1 MPDHLLSDQLLDNDL
16 TSLILAEHG
25 DVAVATMPVP
35 SSSTPT
41 VSVPLRLGIDVLAE
55 LHLAADQHGAGRD
68 VLARQLIEAGLGQL
82 RDDGDTAVR
91 LGDVRT
97 LLARLAHHNT
107 PDVGT
112 PDVGTPVIGRT
123 GAPGETGEKR
133 QEHPG
138 TV

>member
-1 MPDHLLSDQLLDNDL
+1 MP
-16 TSLILAEHG
+16 A
-25 DVAVATMPVP
+25 P

-41 VSVPLRLGIDVLAE
+41 VSVPLRLGIDVLTE
-55 LHLAADQHGAGRD
+55 LHLAADQHGTGRD
-68 VLARQLIEAGLGQL
+68 VLARRLIEAGLGQL

-97 LLARLAHHNT
+97 LLGQLAHHS
-107 PDVGT
+107 T

-123 GAPGETGEKR
+123 GAPGETARMSTREAASTAASWGEKR
-133 QEHPG
+133 LEHPG